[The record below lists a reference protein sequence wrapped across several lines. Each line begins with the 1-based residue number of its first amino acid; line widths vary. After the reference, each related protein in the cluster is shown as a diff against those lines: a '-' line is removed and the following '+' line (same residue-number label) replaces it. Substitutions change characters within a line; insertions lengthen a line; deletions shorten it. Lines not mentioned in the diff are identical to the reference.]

1 MITKHE
7 LANGLMVL
15 IEEMSHVES
24 ASYDLV
30 IPGGYLCDDPKTVGA
45 TVMLVDLMG
54 RGAGPFDSRALSEAF
69 EERGIRHGEGAG
81 SDRISLSGS
90 MVADKL
96 SRALELVS
104 HIILKPHLP
113 EKEIAPIKSVMLQ
126 DIASLA
132 DNPARRA
139 LVELTARYCPAP
151 YNRSSLGEVAGLEAT
166 TLETLQALHKRYFNP
181 ERAILSIAGKVDSG
195 AVIECVKKH
204 FGDWRGASC
213 EVPAFV
219 GTSPFAYHH
228 IESDSAQVQI
238 AMAAPS
244 VRFGDPRYYAGKIAI
259 SVLGASMFGR
269 LFMELREKRGL
280 CYSVYARHS
289 SNASYGTVTAYVG
302 TTPERA
308 QESLDLLVA
317 EFSRLKGTVTAE
329 EVERAKTNLKSALV
343 MGEESP
349 GSRAASNAND
359 WWLMKRVRS
368 LQEINGE
375 IDKVDVASV
384 NDFIEQYPCTP
395 ATVLTLGPAALVVP
409 EGVIGG

>member
-1 MITKHE
+1 
-7 LANGLMVL
+7 
-15 IEEMSHVES
+15 
-24 ASYDLV
+24 
-30 IPGGYLCDDPKTVGA
+30 
-45 TVMLVDLMG
+45 
-54 RGAGPFDSRALSEAF
+54 
-69 EERGIRHGEGAG
+69 
-81 SDRISLSGS
+81 
-90 MVADKL
+90 
-96 SRALELVS
+96 
-104 HIILKPHLP
+104 
-113 EKEIAPIKSVMLQ
+113 
-126 DIASLA
+126 
-132 DNPARRA
+132 
-139 LVELTARYCPAP
+139 
-151 YNRSSLGEVAGLEAT
+151 
-166 TLETLQALHKRYFNP
+166 
-181 ERAILSIAGKVDSG
+181 
-195 AVIECVKKH
+195 VIECITQR
-204 FGDWRGASC
+204 FGEWRGASC
-213 EVPAFV
+213 AIPQFG

-228 IESDSAQVQI
+228 IDSDSAQVQI

-244 VRFGDPRYYAGKIAI
+244 VRFGDPSYYAGKIAI

-308 QESLDLLVA
+308 QESLDLLVK
-317 EFSRLKGTVTAE
+317 ECSQLKGTVTTE

-384 NDFIEQYPCTP
+384 NEFMEQHPCTP
-395 ATVLTLGPAALVVP
+395 ATVLTLGPAPLAVP
-409 EGVIGG
+409 NEVTGG